1 MNEAVRRRLF
11 CIFYVRYVLKGSK
24 LSQIVDLFGAPSGTR
39 TRVFAVKGRR
49 PGPLDDGRKACEPL
63 TPGGSGARHCYR
75 GACSRAQ
82 GVRTRRPRRVESP
95 RRLKRRP
102 NSRLPLQR
110 TEWSLTGGTSA
121 DAAETS
127 APPKSNSMKIASE
140 MLSLCGPSMPS
151 TLASVTHECAPCS
164 LLSRLSPL
172 LFACSGR
179 IVSLLDS
186 LSDSRRFASNN
197 WKSNTLGE
205 KTSRNAGDFPG

>member
-1 MNEAVRRRLF
+1 MGAKLVGRRL
-11 CIFYVRYVLKGSK
+11 RA
-24 LSQIVDLFGAPSGTR
+24 AP
-39 TRVFAVKGRR
+39 
-49 PGPLDDGRKACEPL
+49 E
-63 TPGGSGARHCYR
+63 RHCYR

-82 GVRTRRPRRVESP
+82 GVRARRPGGVESP

-186 LSDSRRFASNN
+186 LSDSRPFASNN
-197 WKSNTLGE
+197 WKSNTLGG
-205 KTSRNAGDFPG
+205 KTSRNAGDLPDQQERTASDNCRSGVIAMQNAHAFEPRRRPIMARPLARLGC